1 MNNPRITKC
10 CLIAAAI
17 AILAVF
23 TAAPVGARELN
34 WKLRGDY
41 AWNSTSTCASAPWG
55 FGQTVSPTPPFMPVF
70 RKPSNPPQGQPVL
83 DPAPGISYNY
93 SVQGVLSFDGHGVL
107 NFKNGEVLSIILEP
121 YPNPA
126 INPPLP
132 TSSNFRFPVHHYEME
147 CTGTYVVDDE
157 GVVGITFASCGVGT
171 TFEGATLQGRLDT
184 VTGTSIVFLS
194 NTSPTIEDVHGF
206 PTPVQRICNA
216 TGSMVKLSPRKN
228 WFSKE

>member
-1 MNNPRITKC
+1 MNNQKITKC
-10 CLIAAAI
+10 YLIATAI

-34 WKLRGDY
+34 WKLKGDY
-41 AWNSTSTCASAPWG
+41 AWNSTSTCASATLG
-55 FGQTVSPTPPFMPVF
+55 FDPTTLGRLPLPIPPE
-70 RKPSNPPQGQPVL
+70 NPPSPV
-83 DPAPGISYNY
+83 PGISYNY
-93 SVQGVLSFDGHGVL
+93 AVQGVLSFDGHGVL
-107 NFKNGEVLSIILEP
+107 NFKKGEVLSIMLEP

-126 INPPLP
+126 TNPPLP
-132 TSSNFRFPVHHYEME
+132 TSSNFRFPVRQFEEME

-157 GVVGITFASCGVGT
+157 GVVGITFTSCGVAPQ
-171 TFEGATLQGRLDT
+171 TFDGATLQGRLDT

-194 NTSPTIEDVHGF
+194 NTLPTIEVVGG
-206 PTPVQRICNA
+206 TGSSVQRICNA